1 MIPPIIEVI
10 GTAILAPVI
19 AVNVALFS
27 TSEPAEVPE
36 PPAIEKAPAAP
47 QIKQKPA
54 QKPAQQ
60 PTQKPKTV
68 FEKQG
73 LPNPKHSVKIWDRL
87 AQCESGGN
95 WHINTGNG
103 YSGGLQIHP
112 GTWNSN
118 GGQRYAPVA
127 YQASREQQIT
137 VGESIQATQGW
148 NAWPACSRQLGLI

>member
-54 QKPAQQ
+54 QKPALRSR
-60 PTQKPKTV
+60 KK
-68 FEKQG
+68 
-73 LPNPKHSVKIWDRL
+73 LL
-87 AQCESGGN
+87 AVPS
-95 WHINTGNG
+95 
-103 YSGGLQIHP
+103 
-112 GTWNSN
+112 
-118 GGQRYAPVA
+118 
-127 YQASREQQIT
+127 SRIL
-137 VGESIQATQGW
+137 S
-148 NAWPACSRQLGLI
+148 LMMM